1 MAGNPPG
8 QTPQAIKLKKISD
21 IQYDTLR
28 GFEKAAILVNYLGPE
43 ASKKL
48 LRNMDDADIRKL
60 ITLMHKFRII
70 PIEVTKKVLEEFY
83 DLISESED
91 YIFSDGPASK
101 ETIIDAL
108 GEERARGILGHL
120 NMASTSSRT
129 LESLELVDAKS
140 LANFL
145 INEHPQTVSVILAH
159 LEPEKKGEVLK
170 RLPETLQAEVV
181 LRMAN
186 LDHVAPELITEV
198 DRVLKDELANIGTVE
213 QSQLGGVQTV
223 AEMLN
228 VMDKNAEKAIMSR
241 VEEKDSSFSLA
252 EEIRKLMF
260 IFDDIIKIDDRGI
273 QALLK
278 EVSNDKLLLALKTA
292 NQDIKDKI
300 FKNISKRAADLL
312 ADDLATMGPARVSDV
327 EAAQLEIVNAARRLE
342 GEGRIII
349 ARGGAEDALV

>member
-1 MAGNPPG
+1 MSE
-8 QTPQAIKLKKISD
+8 QAIKLRKISD
-21 IQYDTLR
+21 ITYDKLR
-28 GFEKAAILVNYLGPE
+28 GFEKAAILVNYLGTD
-43 ASKKL
+43 AAKRL
-48 LRNMDDADIRKL
+48 LGSMDDADIRKL
-60 ITLMHKFRII
+60 VTLMQKLRIV

-91 YIFSDGPASK
+91 YIFSDACSSK
-101 ETIIDAL
+101 ETITDAL

-120 NMASTSSRT
+120 NASATSNRS

-198 DRVLKDELANIGTVE
+198 DKVLKEELANIGTVE
-213 QSQLGGVQTV
+213 QAQLGGVQTV

-228 VMDKNAEKAIMSR
+228 VMDKGAEKAIMSR
-241 VEEKDSSFSLA
+241 VEEKDPLLA

-278 EVSNDKLLLALKTA
+278 EVPNEKLLLALKTA
-292 NQDIKDKI
+292 NQEIREKV

-327 EAAQLEIVNAARRLE
+327 ESAQMEIVNTARRLE
-342 GEGRIII
+342 NEGRIII